1 MRRRVWMTT
10 VLLVVAM
17 QGCSR
22 EEPAQEQAGPLPE
35 DNVFSGQVQA
45 LEKAK
50 DVQNTLD
57 QGTARLRE
65 SVEREERP

>member
-10 VLLVVAM
+10 VVLVVAM

-22 EEPAQEQAGPLPE
+22 EEPAQEQAGQLPE

-57 QGTARLRE
+57 RGAARLRE